1 MDWVA
6 TSSISAQMVD
16 LQFVSNTAEHKFI
29 NKPMR
34 RSLIEI
40 SVSGIIERRLPIPTS
55 CFAINLNVFG
65 KANNRRGTKRQ
76 LFFTF

>member
-6 TSSISAQMVD
+6 TPSISAQMVD
-16 LQFVSNTAEHKFI
+16 LQLVTNTAEHKLI

-34 RSLIEI
+34 GSLIEI
-40 SVSGIIERRLPIPTS
+40 PVSGIIERRLPLPTP
-55 CFAINLNVFG
+55 CLAVNLNIFSEPD
-65 KANNRRGTKRQ
+65 NRRGTKRQ

>member
-1 MDWVA
+1 MFWVT

-16 LQFVSNTAEHKFI
+16 LQLVTNSAEHKFI
-29 NKPMR
+29 DKPMCR
-34 RSLIEI
+34 TLIEI
-40 SVSGIIERRLPIPTS
+40 PVSGIIERRLPIPTS